1 MMYVRLCT
9 GKISTRE
16 DEILLDNGCG
26 GCRIYSQNIYTS
38 ICQLCTHTISE
49 LSRKKV
55 GVGLYLDRL
64 HFCTIFTK
72 LLLLT

>member
-1 MMYVRLCT
+1 MFVCAQAKYLPGRMKYYWIMGVVDVVFTAKIFIPPYANYVL
-9 GKISTRE
+9 
-16 DEILLDNGCG
+16 IL
-26 GCRIYSQNIYTS
+26 
-38 ICQLCTHTISE
+38 SE